1 MPKVTQEYFDN
12 KRKMIVEAC
21 YQVCLRKPVE
31 MVTISDVIAETGL
44 SQGGIYRFYKD
55 LDEILSDMISNMRR
69 DYDITG
75 ELDAVIAD
83 KEASFEDITR
93 RICRV
98 LGNAMEAHLMDI
110 QKINFDLTVLAINE
124 PERADKIIRNVKGKG
139 NMDHLA
145 KAVFPY
151 LFEACA
157 AHRLTPAHNP
167 MELYQFISSAYVGI
181 ETNCILTACYGKAP
195 MQTETSPN
203 AMFDILATT
212 IIMLFGGDAKKAPT
226 ADKNADADKTQEEIK
241 AQDENKPAEPGKP
254 VNNYHI
260 YPSGKKR

>member
-12 KRKMIVEAC
+12 KRRKIVECA

-55 LDEILSDMISNMRR
+55 LDEILSDMITNMRR

-75 ELDAVIAD
+75 RLDEAVAD
-83 KEASFEDITR
+83 KTASFEVITR

-98 LGNAMEAHLMDI
+98 LGEAMEAHLMDI

-124 PERADKIIRNVKGKG
+124 PERAEKIIKNVKGKG

-145 KAVFPY
+145 KVIFPY
-151 LFEACA
+151 LFKASAE
-157 AHRLTPAHNP
+157 HKLEPIHDP

-195 MQTETSPN
+195 MQTETRPG

-212 IIMLFGGDAKKAPT
+212 IILLFGGDAS
-226 ADKNADADKTQEEIK
+226 KTE
-241 AQDENKPAEPGKP
+241 DENPPAAGPNKPG
-254 VNNYHI
+254 NNYHI
-260 YPSGKKR
+260 YPSGRKR

>member
-1 MPKVTQEYFDN
+1 MPKVTQEYMDN
-12 KRKMIVEAC
+12 KRRMIVDCA

-55 LDEILSDMISNMRR
+55 LDEILSDMITNMRR

-75 ELDAVIAD
+75 KLDAIVAD
-83 KEASFEDITR
+83 KKASFEKITR
-93 RICRV
+93 GICGV
-98 LGNAMEAHLMDI
+98 LAEAMDAHLMDI

-124 PERADKIIRNVKGKG
+124 PERAEKIIKGVKSKG

-145 KAVFPY
+145 KVIFPY
-151 LFEACA
+151 LFEASA
-157 AHRLTPAHNP
+157 IKKLSPKHDP

-181 ETNCILTACYGKAP
+181 ETNCILTACYSKKP
-195 MQTETSPN
+195 QTASIDPK

-212 IIMLFGGDAKKAPT
+212 IILLFG
-226 ADKNADADKTQEEIK
+226 
-241 AQDENKPAEPGKP
+241 AEGK
-254 VNNYHI
+254 
-260 YPSGKKR
+260 

>member
-75 ELDAVIAD
+75 ELDAAIAD

-110 QKINFDLTVLAINE
+110 ST
-124 PERADKIIRNVKGKG
+124 
-139 NMDHLA
+139 
-145 KAVFPY
+145 
-151 LFEACA
+151 
-157 AHRLTPAHNP
+157 
-167 MELYQFISSAYVGI
+167 
-181 ETNCILTACYGKAP
+181 
-195 MQTETSPN
+195 
-203 AMFDILATT
+203 
-212 IIMLFGGDAKKAPT
+212 
-226 ADKNADADKTQEEIK
+226 
-241 AQDENKPAEPGKP
+241 
-254 VNNYHI
+254 
-260 YPSGKKR
+260 

>member
-12 KRKMIVEAC
+12 KRRKIVECA

-55 LDEILSDMISNMRR
+55 LDEILSDMITNMRR

-75 ELDAVIAD
+75 KLDEAVAD
-83 KEASFEDITR
+83 KTASFEVITR

-98 LGNAMEAHLMDI
+98 LGEAMEAHLMDI

-124 PERADKIIRNVKGKG
+124 PERAEKIIKNVKGKG

-145 KAVFPY
+145 KVIFPY
-151 LFEACA
+151 LFKASAE
-157 AHRLTPAHNP
+157 HRLEPIHDP

-195 MQTETSPN
+195 MQTETRPT

-212 IIMLFGGDAKKAPT
+212 IILLFGGDAR
-226 ADKNADADKTQEEIK
+226 KTEDGNPP
-241 AQDENKPAEPGKP
+241 AAEPSKP
-254 VNNYHI
+254 GNNYHI
-260 YPSGKKR
+260 YPSGRKR

>member
-12 KRKMIVEAC
+12 KRRKIVECA

-55 LDEILSDMISNMRR
+55 LDEILSDMITNMRR

-75 ELDAVIAD
+75 RLDEAVAD
-83 KEASFEDITR
+83 KTASFEVITR

-98 LGNAMEAHLMDI
+98 LGEAMEAHLMDI

-124 PERADKIIRNVKGKG
+124 PERAEKIIKNVKGKG

-145 KAVFPY
+145 KVIFPY
-151 LFEACA
+151 LFKASAE
-157 AHRLTPAHNP
+157 HRLEPIHDP

-195 MQTETSPN
+195 MQTETRPG

-212 IIMLFGGDAKKAPT
+212 IILLFGGDAS
-226 ADKNADADKTQEEIK
+226 KTE
-241 AQDENKPAEPGKP
+241 DENLPAAEPNKP
-254 VNNYHI
+254 GNNYHI
-260 YPSGKKR
+260 YPSGRKR

>member
-12 KRKMIVEAC
+12 KRRKIVECA

-31 MVTISDVIAETGL
+31 MVTISDVIVETGL

-55 LDEILSDMISNMRR
+55 LDEILSDMITNMRR

-75 ELDAVIAD
+75 RLDEAVAD
-83 KEASFEDITR
+83 KTASFEVITR

-98 LGNAMEAHLMDI
+98 LGEAMEAHLMDI

-124 PERADKIIRNVKGKG
+124 PERAEKIIKNVKGKG

-145 KAVFPY
+145 KVIFPY
-151 LFEACA
+151 LFKASAE
-157 AHRLTPAHNP
+157 HKLEPIHDP

-195 MQTETSPN
+195 MQTETRPG

-212 IIMLFGGDAKKAPT
+212 IILLFGGDRS
-226 ADKNADADKTQEEIK
+226 KTE
-241 AQDENKPAEPGKP
+241 DENPPAAEPNKP
-254 VNNYHI
+254 GNNYHI
-260 YPSGKKR
+260 YPSGRKR

>member
-12 KRKMIVEAC
+12 KRRKIVECA
-21 YQVCLRKPVE
+21 YHVCLRKPVE

-55 LDEILSDMISNMRR
+55 LDEILSDMITNMRR

-75 ELDAVIAD
+75 RLDEAVAD
-83 KEASFEDITR
+83 KTASFEVITR

-98 LGNAMEAHLMDI
+98 LGEAMEAHLMDI

-124 PERADKIIRNVKGKG
+124 PERAEKIIKNVKGKG

-145 KAVFPY
+145 KVIFPY
-151 LFEACA
+151 LFKASAE
-157 AHRLTPAHNP
+157 HRLEPIHDP

-195 MQTETSPN
+195 MQTETRPG

-212 IIMLFGGDAKKAPT
+212 IILLFGGDAS
-226 ADKNADADKTQEEIK
+226 KTE
-241 AQDENKPAEPGKP
+241 DENPPAAEPNKP
-254 VNNYHI
+254 GNNYHI
-260 YPSGKKR
+260 YPSGRKR